1 MWMQA
6 VWLRYLKIANVKMES
21 MKLVH
26 EMAESNLQ
34 LSSQPT
40 VYVVDD
46 DQATRKS
53 LRWLVETLG
62 VPVQTFHS
70 GASFLDSY
78 DPLQP
83 GCLILDVMMGGMSG
97 LDLQKELNE
106 RKIEIPVI
114 VLTGYGD
121 VPTAVRALKNGA
133 VEFLEK
139 PFDGEVL
146 LEQVRRALE
155 VDALRRRER
164 DAGEVVRTRLSR
176 LTPREMEILKL
187 VVQGL
192 SSKEIANK
200 LDVSFKTVEA
210 HRAKIMRKMEAS
222 GVAQLVRMV
231 VSNTDI
237 GDESAVGELD
247 ESHAG
252 E

>member
-1 MWMQA
+1 M
-6 VWLRYLKIANVKMES
+6 S
-21 MKLVH
+21 LVDA
-26 EMAESNLQ
+26 MAEVNSPLQ
-34 LSSQPT
+34 TQPT

-78 DPLQP
+78 DPSQP
-83 GCLILDVMMGGMSG
+83 GCLVLDVMMGGMSG
-97 LDLQKELNE
+97 LELQKELNE
-106 RKIEIPVI
+106 RDIEIPVI

-133 VEFLEK
+133 IEFLEK

-155 VDALRRRER
+155 LDASRRRER
-164 DAGEVVRTRLSR
+164 DADDVVRQRMEK
-176 LTPREMEILKL
+176 LTPREAEILKL
-187 VVQGL
+187 VVEGL
-192 SSKEIANK
+192 SSKEIATQ

-210 HRAKIMRKMEAS
+210 HRAKIMKKMEAN

-231 VSNTDI
+231 VTSTNIGGQTAATDP
-237 GDESAVGELD
+237 
-247 ESHAG
+247 AG
-252 E
+252 GPAEE

>member
-1 MWMQA
+1 M
-6 VWLRYLKIANVKMES
+6 S
-21 MKLVH
+21 LVDA
-26 EMAESNLQ
+26 MAEVNSPLQ
-34 LSSQPT
+34 TQPT

-78 DPLQP
+78 DPSQP
-83 GCLILDVMMGGMSG
+83 GCLVLDVMMGGMSG
-97 LDLQKELNE
+97 LELQKELNE
-106 RKIEIPVI
+106 RNIEIPVI

-133 VEFLEK
+133 IEFLEK

-155 VDALRRRER
+155 LDASRRRER
-164 DAGEVVRTRLSR
+164 DADDVVRQRLEK
-176 LTPREMEILKL
+176 LTPREAEILKL
-187 VVQGL
+187 VVEGL
-192 SSKEIANK
+192 SSKEIATQ

-210 HRAKIMRKMEAS
+210 HRAKIMKKMEAN

-231 VSNTDI
+231 VTSTDI
-237 GDESAVGELD
+237 GGQAAATDP
-247 ESHAG
+247 AG
-252 E
+252 GPAEE

>member
-1 MWMQA
+1 M
-6 VWLRYLKIANVKMES
+6 S
-21 MKLVH
+21 LVDA
-26 EMAESNLQ
+26 MAEVNSPLQ
-34 LSSQPT
+34 TQPT

-78 DPLQP
+78 DPSQP
-83 GCLILDVMMGGMSG
+83 GCLVLDVMMGGMSG
-97 LDLQKELNE
+97 LELQKELNE
-106 RKIEIPVI
+106 RDIEIPVI

-133 VEFLEK
+133 IEFLEK

-155 VDALRRRER
+155 LDASRRRER
-164 DAGEVVRTRLSR
+164 DADDVVRQRLEK
-176 LTPREMEILKL
+176 LTPREAEILKL
-187 VVQGL
+187 VVEGL
-192 SSKEIANK
+192 SSKEIATQ

-210 HRAKIMRKMEAS
+210 HRAKIMKKMEAN

-231 VSNTDI
+231 VTSTDI
-237 GDESAVGELD
+237 GGQAAATDP
-247 ESHAG
+247 AG
-252 E
+252 GPAEE

>member
-1 MWMQA
+1 M
-6 VWLRYLKIANVKMES
+6 L
-21 MKLVH
+21 
-26 EMAESNLQ
+26 ESNLPQ
-34 LSSQPT
+34 QVQPT

-78 DPLQP
+78 DPSQP
-83 GCLILDVMMGGMSG
+83 GCLVLDVMMGGMSG
-97 LDLQKELNE
+97 LDLQKELND
-106 RKIEIPVI
+106 RQIEIPVI

-139 PFDGEVL
+139 PFDGEIL
-146 LEQVRRALE
+146 LEHVRRALE
-155 VDALRRRER
+155 IDAGRRRER
-164 DAGEVVRTRLSR
+164 DASEVVRQRMSR
-176 LTPREMEILKL
+176 LTPRENEILGL
-187 VVQGL
+187 VVEGL
-192 SSKEIANK
+192 SSKEIATQ

-210 HRAKIMRKMEAS
+210 HRAKIMRKMEAN

-231 VSNTDI
+231 VTTTEL
-237 GDESAVGELD
+237 GHSAAEDPTEKL
-247 ESHAG
+247 AG
-252 E
+252 Q